1 MSILSRTHLKGKP
14 MSILTVI
21 IFCLVLL
28 LFNTTRLFAGLVL
41 GAIAYVYPLLLI
53 PIIAFSGIYFYC
65 THLK

>member
-1 MSILSRTHLKGKP
+1 

-28 LFNTTRLFAGLVL
+28 LFNTTRLFASLVL
-41 GAIAYVYPLLLI
+41 GSMAYVYPLLLI
-53 PIIAFSGIYFYC
+53 PIIVFSGIYFYC